1 MFHIVC
7 FLVVERLLYLIIY
20 IFYTMIV
27 ILAIFG
33 ILIFFLLHKSNHML
47 RKGLSW
53 DYKNMHPG
61 SWNNNKHE
69 YARQLATGPP
79 CGPAQRVFSKDY
91 FNTRQPQLPR
101 IWPNGR
107 CNASLGVE
115 SLSQCE
121 RPPLAWSRLGE
132 TTTRVGARH
141 HMGPKLVPKFAQMC
155 NIIHPLVINNQEYN
169 FMTSNDSPSVT
180 MTGFYVYWEYFFCV
194 PW

>member
-47 RKGLSW
+47 RKGPW
-53 DYKNMHPG
+53 ECKNMHPG